1 MNPFS
6 IAAVALSVSL
16 ALTACNNA
24 DVNRTTSIPRG
35 ADSTALVKNEPTGL
49 SAAPAPAE
57 RGPFVPD
64 TGAPGAQSPA
74 VFAADNKPLPNSSDD
89 KLQVRAQEAAARA
102 PDTASADEAKR
113 AVLSEGAKST
123 TPANATPA
131 NATARDT
138 PANAPRTGTLTP
150 EEESNQMPKAG
161 QVNNHSSTAL
171 EKDSGR

>member
-1 MNPFS
+1 MNQLPM
-6 IAAVALSVSL
+6 AAVALAVSL

-24 DVNRTTSIPRG
+24 DVNRTTSVPRG
-35 ADSTALVKNEPTGL
+35 ADSSALVKNEPTGL
-49 SAAPAPAE
+49 SAPPAPAE

-74 VFAADNKPLPNSSDD
+74 VFGAENKAPPNAGDD
-89 KLQVRAQEAAARA
+89 EKLQVRAQEAAARA
-102 PDTASADEAKR
+102 PDTAAGDEAKR
-113 AVLSEGAKST
+113 AVLAEGAKAAK
-123 TPANATPA
+123 PAGG
-131 NATARDT
+131 TARDT
-138 PANAPRTGTLTP
+138 PDNAPRTGTLTP